1 MINSILQIVATFI
14 SKAFILYANLG
25 SAAMQILNKEI
36 ARCVYRQSE
45 AILCIA
51 MYVTM
56 ISFRKLLYYAPWPFL
71 KYCMLHSSFLIHAIL
86 SRTGTPWFKKEEK

>member
-56 ISFRKLLYYAPWPFL
+56 ISFRKLYILCTLAIF
-71 KYCMLHSSFLIHAIL
+71 KILHASLVIFN
-86 SRTGTPWFKKEEK
+86 TCYTF